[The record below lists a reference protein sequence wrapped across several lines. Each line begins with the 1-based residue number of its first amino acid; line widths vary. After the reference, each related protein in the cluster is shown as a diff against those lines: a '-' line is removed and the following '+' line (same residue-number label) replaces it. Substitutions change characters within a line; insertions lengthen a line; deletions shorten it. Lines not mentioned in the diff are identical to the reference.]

1 LSHIISKLA
10 KAFLYITIISLDT
23 FFAGSFHWKFSL
35 DFHWMFTA
43 FSLHFHCIF
52 TAFSLHFHC
61 IDNLSLEVSLDVGA
75 SLSLEVSDITLPRDV
90 RFYVHVEI

>member
-10 KAFLYITIISLDT
+10 KAFLYNNNFSRHL
-23 FFAGSFHWKFSL
+23 FRWKFSL
-35 DFHWMFTA
+35 EVFTG
-43 FSLHFHCIF
+43 FSLDVHCIF

-75 SLSLEVSDITLPRDV
+75 SLSLEVSDITLP
-90 RFYVHVEI
+90 